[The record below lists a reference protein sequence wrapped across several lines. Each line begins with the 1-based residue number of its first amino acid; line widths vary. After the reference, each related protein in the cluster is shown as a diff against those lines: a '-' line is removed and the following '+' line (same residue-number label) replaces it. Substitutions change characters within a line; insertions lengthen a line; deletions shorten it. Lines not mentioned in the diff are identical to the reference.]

1 VAKDRGDYPQKRGR
15 KVRVDLRKNR
25 GKIAR
30 DKRDLTRRLHVGDE
44 SVEDLAREESVRP
57 KGDLSRKRTIVIE
70 EQGADRKDL
79 RDGVVVSVRGLIA
92 EVDDGVQRWACTI
105 RRLLRTRLIEERVPI
120 TVGDQVRFLPDPSGE
135 SDGGVTIEGQV
146 FPAAVIEDV
155 QERETVLV
163 REYERKRQVIAAN
176 VDAVV
181 IAVAAARPPLRPH
194 LIDRYIVSIHQGQ
207 MRPIVCINKADLDS
221 TGAAAAV
228 AETYRSLGYRAI
240 MTSVPAG
247 IGLDL
252 LREVLRD
259 QTSVLVGPSGVG
271 KSSLIN
277 ALAPELNLRIGSL
290 TDLERGKHT
299 TTTARLLRWPFGG
312 YVVDTPGMRQF
323 ELPRVDAEEL
333 EAYFAEFVDLIR
345 DCKFPGCSHVHEA
358 GCAIRA
364 AVEDGRITNQ
374 RYDSYCKMHAE
385 CEARPKY

>member
-1 VAKDRGDYPQKRGR
+1 MAKDRGDYPQKRGR